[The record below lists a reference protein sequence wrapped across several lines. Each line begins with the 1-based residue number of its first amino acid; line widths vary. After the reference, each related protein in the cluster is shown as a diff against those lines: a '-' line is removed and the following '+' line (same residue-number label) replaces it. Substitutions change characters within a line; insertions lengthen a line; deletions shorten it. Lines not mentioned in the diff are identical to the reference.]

1 MKAFVPPLITL
12 LLILVFSSCHNSSD
26 LNANGV
32 PGKLLIGMYGGD
44 NPSQTTAAMK
54 PVKDYLEKKLGME
67 VDFIFATDYT
77 SVIEALRSK
86 KIHLAELTPFGYILA
101 TQHPGLKPIVTLGF
115 NGKPTLYHSIIF
127 TNPKTGI
134 KTMDDVKAR
143 SKSLSLCFADP
154 ASTSGHLVP
163 RAYLNSIGLD
173 PDKMFRQTIFAGS
186 HAASI
191 LSVAAGKIDIGCSSS
206 DLALDKLVREGV
218 IKRSEVVILW
228 TSPPIINDA
237 MTIRTDLNR
246 DFIKKIQNAYLDMA
260 KDDFAA
266 FSPYISLY
274 YNDPHKMA
282 YVNVADSQY
291 NELRKMAG
299 TIKSLKFNK

>member
-1 MKAFVPPLITL
+1 MKAFVSTLFTL
-12 LLILVFSSCHNSSD
+12 LLIALFSSCHNSSD
-26 LNANGV
+26 LDANGI

-44 NPSQTTAAMK
+44 NPSQTTKAMK
-54 PVKDYLEKKLGME
+54 PVKAYLEKKLGMA

-101 TQHPGLKPIVTLGF
+101 TQHPGLEPIVTLGF

-134 KTMDDVKAR
+134 KSMDDVKAK

-191 LSVAAGKIDIGCSSS
+191 LSVVAGKIDVGCSSS

-228 TSPPIINDA
+228 TSPPIVNDA
-237 MTIRTDLNR
+237 MTVRTDLNK
-246 DFIKKIQNAYLDMA
+246 DFIKKIQNAYLNMA
-260 KDDFAA
+260 ADDFAA

-274 YNDPHKMA
+274 YTDPHKMA

-299 TIKSLKFNK
+299 SIKSLKFNK

>member
-1 MKAFVPPLITL
+1 MKAFVLTLFTLLVITL
-12 LLILVFSSCHNSSD
+12 FSSCHNSSD
-26 LNANGV
+26 LDSNGV
-32 PGKLLIGMYGGD
+32 PEKLLIGMYGGD

-67 VDFIFATDYT
+67 VEFIFATDYT

-101 TQHPGLKPIVTLGF
+101 TQYPGFEPIATLGV

-127 TNPKTGI
+127 TNPATGI
-134 KTMDDVKAR
+134 KNMDDVRKR

-163 RAYLNSIGLD
+163 HAYLTSIGLD
-173 PDKMFRQTIFAGS
+173 PEKAFKQTIFAGS

-191 LSVAAGKIDIGCSSS
+191 LSVAAGKVDIGCSSS

-218 IKRSEVVILW
+218 VKRSAVVILW

-237 MTIRTDLNR
+237 MTVRTDLNKN
-246 DFIKKIQNAYLDMA
+246 FIQKLKDAYLNMA

-266 FSPYISLY
+266 FRPYVSLY
-274 YNDPHKMA
+274 YTDPHKMA

-291 NELRKMAG
+291 NALRRMG
-299 TIKSLKFNK
+299 R